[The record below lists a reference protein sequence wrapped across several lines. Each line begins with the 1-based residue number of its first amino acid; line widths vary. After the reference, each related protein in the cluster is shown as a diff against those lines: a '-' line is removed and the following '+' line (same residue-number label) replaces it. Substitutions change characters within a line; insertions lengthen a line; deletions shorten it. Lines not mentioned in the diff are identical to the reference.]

1 MARQN
6 LSGLTPEEVKAH
18 KNEQA
23 RLRMEKMRG
32 QRKKDREMAK
42 KSAMLTP
49 TSPEVVEFVDEI
61 EGLPLS
67 AKVELVAHWQREQKQ
82 QLPVEPFLGPIS
94 GETSEDYWSRKN
106 KARDLGLAKML
117 AVDHF
122 ASEKA
127 AVRKKRFNEVEAA
140 DAAKLGIT
148 VYELQQRKKTAA
160 WKAKK
165 EATQKARE
173 VERLVRRE
181 AA

>member
-23 RLRMEKMRG
+23 RLRMVKMREK
-32 QRKKDREMAK
+32 QKEEREMAK
-42 KSAMLTP
+42 KRAMLTP
-49 TSPEVVEFVDEI
+49 TSPEVVEFVNEI
-61 EGLPLS
+61 DGLPLA
-67 AKVELVAHWQREQKQ
+67 AKVELVAEWQREYKQK
-82 QLPVEPFLGPIS
+82 LPVEAFVPNP

-106 KARDLGLAKML
+106 RLRDLELAKML

-122 ASEKA
+122 AREKA
-127 AVRKKRFNEVEAA
+127 AVRKRAFNEREAA
-140 DAAKLGIT
+140 DAAKLGLT
-148 VYELQQRKKTAA
+148 VYEFQKRKKIAA

-165 EATQKARE
+165 VAAQEARE
-173 VERLVRRE
+173 VERLARRE